1 MKLKKIMII
10 LFSILAI
17 LITTFLIYTLLKNYM
32 ISQIPPDENIQ
43 VAVLEEV
50 YRDFLSNQDL
60 SSCTISLDDSALL
73 NLITNEKFCDS
84 SIEDLKSITKRYKG
98 TKTKYTLYSAYN
110 NGILKLTLYEESIS
124 LNTYCY
130 ECTSTYKLIY
140 NGEKMSYIKKGNDI
154 ITYHEK
160 LKISF

>member
-60 SSCTISLDDSALL
+60 SNCTISLDDSALL

-84 SIEDLKSITKRYKG
+84 SIEDLKIGR
-98 TKTKYTLYSAYN
+98 A
-110 NGILKLTLYEESIS
+110 
-124 LNTYCY
+124 
-130 ECTSTYKLIY
+130 
-140 NGEKMSYIKKGNDI
+140 
-154 ITYHEK
+154 HV
-160 LKISF
+160 